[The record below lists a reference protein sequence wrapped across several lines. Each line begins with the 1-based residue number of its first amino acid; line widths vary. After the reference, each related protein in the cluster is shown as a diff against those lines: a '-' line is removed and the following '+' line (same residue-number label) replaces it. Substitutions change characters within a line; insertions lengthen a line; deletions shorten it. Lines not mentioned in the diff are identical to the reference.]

1 MALGAG
7 TGSEA
12 NLRAMRL
19 TFILP
24 ALDEAAGL
32 MATLSPLQPLRAQGH
47 EVILVDGGSR
57 DGTPDLAAPWVDR
70 VLIAPRGRA
79 RQMNTGAAVAQGEA
93 LVFLHA
99 DTRLPADAVALIQA
113 ALRRRLW
120 GRFDVLIAGRP
131 WVLKV
136 VALLMNLRSRLTSI
150 ATGDQAIFVRRK
162 AFTAVGGFPDQPLM
176 EDIALSQRLKRLGPP
191 VCLRH
196 RVLTSGRRWESQ
208 GPWRTILLMWRLR
221 LDYWRGVPAEALAAR
236 YRLPAQTE
244 KVTWLAARQAEVQV
258 EGRAARP
265 ADERCQGTETAAGPA
280 EGRLQGTETAA
291 GPAAGP
297 TARPA
302 AEPAAGPAVRQ
313 VDVQVDG
320 QAASPSDERR
330 PQ

>member
-1 MALGAG
+1 
-7 TGSEA
+7 
-12 NLRAMRL
+12 MRL

-24 ALDEAAGL
+24 ALDEAGGL

-47 EVILVDGGSR
+47 EVILVDGGSH

-70 VLIAPRGRA
+70 VLTAPQGRA
-79 RQMNTGAAVAQGEA
+79 RQMNAGAAAAQGEA

-113 ALRRRLW
+113 ALRQRLW

-136 VALLMNLRSRLTSI
+136 VALLMNLRSRLTGI
-150 ATGDQAIFVRRK
+150 ATGDQAIFVRREV
-162 AFTAVGGFPDQPLM
+162 FIAVGGFPDQPLM

-191 VCLRH
+191 ACLRQ

-208 GPWRTILLMWRLR
+208 GPWGTILLMWRLR
-221 LDYWRGVPAEALAAR
+221 FDYWRGVPAEALAAR

-244 KVTWLAARQAEVQV
+244 KVTRLAARQAEVQV

-265 ADERCQGTETAAGPA
+265 AEGRLQGTETAARPA
-280 EGRLQGTETAA
+280 DGRLQGTETAA
-291 GPAAGP
+291 GPAA
-297 TARPA
+297 
-302 AEPAAGPAVRQ
+302 EPAAGPVARQVAVQ

-330 PQ
+330 PR